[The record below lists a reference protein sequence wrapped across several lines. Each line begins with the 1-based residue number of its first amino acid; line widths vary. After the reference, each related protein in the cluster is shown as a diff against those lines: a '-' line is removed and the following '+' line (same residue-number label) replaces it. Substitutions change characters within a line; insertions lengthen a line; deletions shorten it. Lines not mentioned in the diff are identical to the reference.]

1 MIYFNHNRE
10 NCEEVRVNHKYI
22 NKERYKNMT
31 IQIEKLTNAIT
42 VSGILLSADVR
53 SMELEMED
61 KETGNKV
68 KRPVVSGRLEIITKI
83 DEETGSKSTET
94 VEIFANK
101 YTKNGTLNSAVET
114 LEEILGGIKTNEE
127 IKALKKKDPNYK
139 NKVVIYDKSDN
150 EPKKYYCSV
159 WNSNKQ
165 YAPKFNVNRYVSQN
179 EIKKNVRISGGNLT
193 IKPFEEDRHKL
204 YCDFELDCIVRNI
217 QEELDREGN
226 PTGRAI
232 LTVFA
237 PVMNQKELDGVELKM
252 YAGILPALEEGQE
265 EVDLGSAFLDEVQE
279 IEGWEKVVNS
289 LASDYDVDLYVTGSN
304 SRMMSSEIS
313 TYLTGRYVSFRIFP
327 LSFEEYLTFRRE
339 YTEVKDVH
347 SELADYIRLGGFPAT
362 HLRDYSQ
369 DEVYTIVRDIY
380 NSTIFSDIVRRNQ
393 IRKVDQLER
402 VVKYTF
408 SNVGNTFSAKSIS
421 DYLK

>member
-1 MIYFNHNRE
+1 
-10 NCEEVRVNHKYI
+10 
-22 NKERYKNMT
+22 MT

-83 DEETGSKSTET
+83 DEESGSKSTET

-179 EIKKNVRISGGNLT
+179 EIKKSVRISGGNLT

-217 QEELDREGN
+217 QEELDKDGN

-265 EVDLGSAFLDEVQE
+265 EVDLGEAFLNEVQEQDCMKIFGTMENSVRVIENKIECKFGRPRVEKRTEYKNEYIITGADFLDEDAFEVE
-279 IEGWEKVVNS
+279 DIR
-289 LASDYDVDLYVTGSN
+289 DL
-304 SRMMSSEIS
+304 
-313 TYLTGRYVSFRIFP
+313 L
-327 LSFEEYLTFRRE
+327 
-339 YTEVKDVH
+339 
-347 SELADYIRLGGFPAT
+347 
-362 HLRDYSQ
+362 
-369 DEVYTIVRDIY
+369 
-380 NSTIFSDIVRRNQ
+380 
-393 IRKVDQLER
+393 
-402 VVKYTF
+402 
-408 SNVGNTFSAKSIS
+408 KSIS
-421 DYLK
+421 MKEQEMLEQSEEQSDEPIRSTARGLGAKPNSSKRRNGFF

>member
-279 IEGWEKVVNS
+279 QDCMKIFGTMENSVRVIENKIECKFGRPRVEKRTEYKNEYIITGADFLDEDTFEVE
-289 LASDYDVDLYVTGSN
+289 DIRDL
-304 SRMMSSEIS
+304 
-313 TYLTGRYVSFRIFP
+313 L
-327 LSFEEYLTFRRE
+327 
-339 YTEVKDVH
+339 
-347 SELADYIRLGGFPAT
+347 
-362 HLRDYSQ
+362 
-369 DEVYTIVRDIY
+369 
-380 NSTIFSDIVRRNQ
+380 
-393 IRKVDQLER
+393 
-402 VVKYTF
+402 
-408 SNVGNTFSAKSIS
+408 KSIS
-421 DYLK
+421 MKEQEMLEQSEEQSDEPIRSTARGLGAKPNSSKRRNGFF

>member
-179 EIKKNVRISGGNLT
+179 EIKKSVRISGGNLT

-217 QEELDREGN
+217 QEELDKDGN

-279 IEGWEKVVNS
+279 QDCMKIFGTMENSVRVIENKIECKFGRPRVEKRTEYKNEYIITGADFLDEDTFEVE
-289 LASDYDVDLYVTGSN
+289 DIRDL
-304 SRMMSSEIS
+304 
-313 TYLTGRYVSFRIFP
+313 L
-327 LSFEEYLTFRRE
+327 
-339 YTEVKDVH
+339 
-347 SELADYIRLGGFPAT
+347 
-362 HLRDYSQ
+362 
-369 DEVYTIVRDIY
+369 
-380 NSTIFSDIVRRNQ
+380 
-393 IRKVDQLER
+393 
-402 VVKYTF
+402 
-408 SNVGNTFSAKSIS
+408 KSIS
-421 DYLK
+421 MKEQEMLEQSEEQSDEPIRSTARGLGAKPNSSKRRNGFF